1 MNNESWEIIN
11 ELKEERIKKNITMNQ
26 LAKQIG
32 ISHTTIS
39 RIEKGEMTPT
49 LDMILLY
56 ANALGYDLKLEKSFV
71 DSNKISTNSKK
82 SVF

>member
-32 ISHTTIS
+32 VSHTTIS
-39 RIEKGEMTPT
+39 RIENGEMTPT
-49 LDMILLY
+49 FDILLSY
-56 ANALGYDLKLEKSFV
+56 ANSLNYDIKLEKRFT
-71 DSNKISTNSKK
+71 DDYKNKKK
-82 SVF
+82 